1 MKTALLALALATALP
16 AVRTPAYACDSN
28 HDGLQ
33 LSCCDPPVRWS
44 PRQDPRDARISINSE
59 DDEVSLILTSD
70 VVALQLSDRVMHKIQ
85 RKLHAEER
93 DGDDNA
99 LGRTI
104 KLAVLS
110 SVHAV
115 LDHSAEVSIDDVQDV
130 TYQHGRL
137 RITTE
142 NGKRLF
148 ERTRVDDRSVL
159 SAFSESEAR
168 AFVREFRCMK
178 AARRD

>member
-1 MKTALLALALATALP
+1 MKTALLALALVTTLP
-16 AVRTPAYACDSN
+16 AARTPAYACDSN
-28 HDGLQ
+28 RDGFE
-33 LSCCDPPVRWS
+33 LSCCDPPVRWAA
-44 PRQDPRDARISINSE
+44 RQDPRDARISINSA
-59 DDEVSLILTSD
+59 DNEVSLVLTSD
-70 VVALQLSDRVMHKIQ
+70 IVALQLSDRVMHKIQ

-93 DGDDNA
+93 DSDDNA

-115 LDHSAEVSIDDVQDV
+115 LDHSAEVSIDDVRDV
-130 TYQHGRL
+130 EYRNGRL

-148 ERTRVDDRSVL
+148 ERTNVDHRSVL
-159 SAFSESEAR
+159 SAFSESDAR
-168 AFVREFRCMK
+168 AFVREFRRMK